1 MKSCIKTT
9 FKNVEPKKRKN
20 QKNKKTKKTQKKRKK
35 KEKTK
40 KRKICTY
47 CIFSFDEVSYILV
60 LQSKLNINHCI
71 FFFNKLY
78 H

>member
-20 QKNKKTKKTQKKRKK
+20 QKKTKKKPKKTKKNQK
-35 KEKTK
+35 KEKKK

-71 FFFNKLY
+71 FFFQ
-78 H
+78 